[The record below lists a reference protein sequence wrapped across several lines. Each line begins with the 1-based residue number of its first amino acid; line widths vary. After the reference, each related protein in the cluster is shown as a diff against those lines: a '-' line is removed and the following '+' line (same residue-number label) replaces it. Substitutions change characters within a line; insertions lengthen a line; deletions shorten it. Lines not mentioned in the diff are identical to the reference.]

1 MVSKSKSK
9 IEGNINFESVI
20 FLQLNRVMVAC
31 SNATTNDRQ
40 SIREYESSVRGLIR
54 LVKTDFNEVL
64 QEKKAEGLRWDRP
77 AELEQIRE
85 LIDENLD
92 AVMSVLRDN
101 NMTFKT
107 GRFDVWE
114 LKDEEEKSAE

>member
-40 SIREYESSVRGLIR
+40 SIREYESSVRGLVR
-54 LVKTDFNEVL
+54 LVKTDFDGSLE
-64 QEKKAEGLRWDRP
+64 EKKAEGLRWDRP
-77 AELEQIRE
+77 SELEQIRE
-85 LIDENLD
+85 LIDKNLD
-92 AVMSVLRDN
+92 DVMGVLRDN
-101 NMTFKT
+101 NMTFRS

-114 LKDEEEKSAE
+114 LKDEEKSAE